1 MKTIDQLFEEIKSS
15 DSLKK
20 DLAVALEKKDKA
32 ALVAFLKDNGC
43 DVSVEEAKQ
52 FLKEKSAQMQKNG
65 ELSEAEL
72 EQIAGGS
79 ETVMITLGVGYAAFM
94 GGATVAMAACS

>member
-1 MKTIDQLFEEIKSS
+1 M
-15 DSLKK
+15 
-20 DLAVALEKKDKA
+20 EKKDKA

-52 FLKEKSAQMQKNG
+52 FLKEKSVQMQKNG